1 MKLEICT
8 NEVGFST
15 IQQPKSETY
24 TLIRLMDK
32 AGAVLAAV
40 DGFVH
45 SFNYNTGLGDYGPTI
60 ILEHKI
66 EDHKFYTL
74 YGHLSLESI
83 DGIEIGTVFLKG
95 QK

>member
-8 NEVGFST
+8 NEVIFNDT
-15 IQQPKSETY
+15 TTEEQNTHW
-24 TLIRLMDK
+24 IRLMDK
-32 AGAVLAAV
+32 AGTAVLAARW
-40 DGFVH
+40 FVH

-83 DGIEIGTVFLKG
+83 DGIEIGTVFF
-95 QK
+95 

>member
-15 IQQPKSETY
+15 IQQLKSETY
-24 TLIRLMDK
+24 IGLDLWIK
-32 AGAVLAAV
+32 QVPVAAV

-66 EDHKFYTL
+66 EESFYTL

-83 DGIEIGTVFLKG
+83 DGIEIGTVF
-95 QK
+95 